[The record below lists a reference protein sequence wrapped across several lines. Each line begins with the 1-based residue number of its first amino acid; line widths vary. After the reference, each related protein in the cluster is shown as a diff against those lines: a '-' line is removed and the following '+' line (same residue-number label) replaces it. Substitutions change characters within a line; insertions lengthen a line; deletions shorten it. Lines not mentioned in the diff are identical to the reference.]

1 VARGGEYEDRCNNR
15 SEENQKFGYIVEG
28 HEQKL
33 RSSDSFVSSCDGE
46 KRKTKKTDLDE
57 DGGRRKKNDVIG
69 HVWQGDGRGRAR
81 LVT

>member
-1 VARGGEYEDRCNNR
+1 MARGGKYEDKWKKR

-46 KRKTKKTDLDE
+46 RRE
-57 DGGRRKKNDVIG
+57 GRRMKDLPEWRLMEEEERKKMM
-69 HVWQGDGRGRAR
+69 
-81 LVT
+81 